1 MTSHGVTSLS
11 IPGNNLP
18 QYSNRA
24 YRDDDDDDVCDK
36 STELTV
42 ETEPVST
49 YM

>member
-11 IPGNNLP
+11 IPGNSLP
-18 QYSNRA
+18 QYSNKA
-24 YRDDDDDDVCDK
+24 YRDDDDAVCDK

-42 ETEPVST
+42 ETERMST